1 MRKIK
6 SYFRGVAEEAHR
18 VRWPKKKDFLSS
30 VAVVMSVTILS
41 ALVILLLD
49 FVTLY
54 VIKGF
59 ENIGGGS
66 SDSTS
71 SAAALIVNFF
81 KRGF

>member
-18 VRWPKKKDFLSS
+18 VRWPKKKDFWSS

-59 ENIGGGS
+59 ENIKSCGFV
-66 SDSTS
+66 
-71 SAAALIVNFF
+71 LYRFPYYFF
-81 KRGF
+81 IYIY

>member
-18 VRWPKKKDFLSS
+18 VRWPKKKDFWSS
-30 VAVVMSVTILS
+30 V

>member
-1 MRKIK
+1 
-6 SYFRGVAEEAHR
+6 
-18 VRWPKKKDFLSS
+18 
-30 VAVVMSVTILS
+30 MSVTILS

>member
-6 SYFRGVAEEAHR
+6 SYFRRVAEEAHR
-18 VRWPKKKDFLSS
+18 VRWPKKKDFWSS

>member
-18 VRWPKKKDFLSS
+18 WPKKKDFWSS

>member
-1 MRKIK
+1 MKKIK
-6 SYFRGVAEEAHR
+6 SYFKGVSEEAHR
-18 VRWPKKKDFLSS
+18 VRWPKKKDFWSS

-59 ENIGGGS
+59 ENIGGSAS
-66 SDSTS
+66 SSS
-71 SAAALIVNFF
+71 SAAALIINFF